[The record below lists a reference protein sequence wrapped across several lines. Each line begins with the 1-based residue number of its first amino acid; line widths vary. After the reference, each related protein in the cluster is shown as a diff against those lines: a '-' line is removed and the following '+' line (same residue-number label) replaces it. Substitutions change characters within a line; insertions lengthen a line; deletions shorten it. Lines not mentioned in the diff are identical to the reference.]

1 MSFPLTRAVAL
12 TAHPALTG
20 RTRRVLAVLA
30 ARAAHD
36 GSSAFPSV
44 STIARATRIDWR
56 NVQRMLRALETA
68 GLITPTGTSDKGT
81 TVYQIDVAA
90 LVGWCWPVLRT
101 EGDPEGWGALHV
113 EGKPRPGDD
122 DDDEWADPAAEM
134 AAPPAAILTAPPR
147 PDEPPRGQT
156 SRPPAA
162 ILAAPPAADLAAPPP
177 RPFQPPPPA
186 AEMAARIRP
195 TTPTPYRGGQ
205 YAGAHARD
213 DDPPTESPMARGWR
227 IWCEVLTGGGDAA
240 RPEEEAG
247 VHQVVVACGLPA
259 TELAIRSFVGGQHRP
274 RVDWLMERARKHRA
288 TVGVG
293 WPTEHDH
300 FEPLTPDEQAEAEAD
315 IAPTPEVDRGP
326 SVAPSVPREQ
336 VQVASA
342 KRFAELAEAVANMT
356 MTTPAKT
363 GGRCDR

>member
-1 MSFPLTRAVAL
+1 MVGEHVEGRAEVAGGWSPVEVAVSFPLTRAVAL

-122 DDDEWADPAAEM
+122 DDDEWADPAAKM
-134 AAPPAAILTAPPR
+134 AAPPAAILTAPQR
-147 PDEPPRGQT
+147 PEQPPPRGQT

-177 RPFQPPPPA
+177 RPFQPPPP
-186 AEMAARIRP
+186 
-195 TTPTPYRGGQ
+195 RGRNG
-205 YAGAHARD
+205 RTN
-213 DDPPTESPMARGWR
+213 P
-227 IWCEVLTGGGDAA
+227 
-240 RPEEEAG
+240 
-247 VHQVVVACGLPA
+247 
-259 TELAIRSFVGGQHRP
+259 SFN
-274 RVDWLMERARKHRA
+274 
-288 TVGVG
+288 TYS
-293 WPTEHDH
+293 
-300 FEPLTPDEQAEAEAD
+300 
-315 IAPTPEVDRGP
+315 I
-326 SVAPSVPREQ
+326 
-336 VQVASA
+336 
-342 KRFAELAEAVANMT
+342 
-356 MTTPAKT
+356 
-363 GGRCDR
+363 